1 MYEAK
6 DKSQSF
12 LGASASDRM
21 EHCHGR
27 AWQDRLSATIATIRT
42 IDPASPSVNA
52 I

>member
-6 DKSQSF
+6 DKPQSF
-12 LGASASDRM
+12 LDASASDRM

-27 AWQDRLSATIATIRT
+27 AWQARHSATIDTIRT
-42 IDPASPSVNA
+42 IHSASPSVNA